1 MTGAFDITALITSFG
16 LLILAPIAIVE
27 GPIVTVIAA
36 WLASQGL
43 LSLPSVFVVV
53 VLADLVGDGLLYA
66 VGRGLLG
73 RLSPRWR
80 VRLGLLPDKMAVL
93 LDVFH
98 TKGGRVLLAAKWT
111 HAAGLPVLVAA
122 GAARMPF
129 ARFLQFNLI
138 GTIPKTLI
146 LLAIGYAFGS
156 AHETIAG
163 WISTGG
169 LVLVGVVGLAGL
181 IWFSWRK
188 RRTSP

>member
-1 MTGAFDITALITSFG
+1 MIGSFDITALITSFG
-16 LLILAPIAIVE
+16 LLILAPIAVVE

-53 VLADLVGDGLLYA
+53 VLADLAGDGLLYG
-66 VGRGLLG
+66 VGRGVLG
-73 RLSPRWR
+73 RISPRWR
-80 VRLGLLPDKMAVL
+80 IRMGLLPDKMAIL
-93 LDVFH
+93 LDIFH
-98 TKGGRVLLAAKWT
+98 NRGGRVLLAAKWT

-122 GAARMPF
+122 GAARMSF
-129 ARFLQFNLI
+129 WRFLQFNLI
-138 GTIPKTLI
+138 GTIPKTLV

-156 AHETIAG
+156 AHETIAD

-169 LVLVGVVGLAGL
+169 LVLVGVAGLTGL

-188 RRTSP
+188 RSMSP